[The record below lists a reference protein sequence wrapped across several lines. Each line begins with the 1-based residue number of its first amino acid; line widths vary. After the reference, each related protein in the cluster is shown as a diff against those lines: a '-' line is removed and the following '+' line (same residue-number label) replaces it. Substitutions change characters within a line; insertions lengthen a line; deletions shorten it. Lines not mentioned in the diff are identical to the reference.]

1 MLKAEH
7 AEPRVKTLGF
17 YDVSYILI
25 WSQSAVNFYENFVA
39 GDIL

>member
-25 WSQSAVNFYENFVA
+25 WSQSAVNLHGNIVV
-39 GDIL
+39 GGVL